1 MHPARPAVITECR
14 KPSRGNGWAL
24 PPPFTHTTPRMP
36 HLPAALTFL
45 AVVAVCFAAAPTPAQ
60 PPAPT
65 GGFADVRARVTE
77 LCGRC
82 HGEKA
87 SKGGVNLAPFTD
99 EAAVLRQRKVWRAV
113 AEQLKSGEM
122 PPEGAKQPTAEQRAA
137 MVTWITTRLDAADE
151 LDRRRPEPGRS
162 VVRRLN
168 RYEYNRT
175 VRDLLGVELDA
186 AGAVGVTD
194 DVGGESFDNL
204 AAALTV
210 TDGLIEKHFA
220 AADLILDTLYATAPK
235 KGAKAKAEPTPFER
249 VVVAS
254 PAADLPA
261 RDAARRVIEPL
272 TRRAYRRPVEPREVD
287 RLLALFDRATASG
300 ADYPTALRP
309 VFKALLVSPNF
320 LLRVERDRPGA
331 DAYRVSGHEL
341 AVRLSY
347 FLWSTMPDAELFAAA
362 ERGELDTPAGVEKQ
376 AKRMLADPKAQALT
390 ESFAAQWLQ
399 LRKLPD
405 ARPSIEFFPTFTPQ
419 LRRAMH
425 DEAARF
431 FDGLRTEDRSVLDLL
446 DADYTYANADLA
458 RHYGISGVNG
468 PELRKVKHTDPA
480 RGGVLGMG
488 AVLAVTSHTSRT
500 SPTLRGKYVL
510 DVILGTPPPPPPPDA
525 GQIDEGKKGKD
536 VKTFRELLAQ
546 HATQPACAGCHA
558 KIDPLGFGLENFDA
572 VGRFRKSSKDIDA
585 SGKLPGGDAFNGP
598 KELRQVLLKRADR
611 FAENLTE
618 KLLAYAL
625 GREIQAPDAAAV
637 RAITAALKD
646 GHKFSTL
653 VLGVVRSY
661 PFQHRRNERE

>member
-1 MHPARPAVITECR
+1 VSSPIVRA
-14 KPSRGNGWAL
+14 AL
-24 PPPFTHTTPRMP
+24 PF
-36 HLPAALTFL
+36 
-45 AVVAVCFAAAPTPAQ
+45 AVVAWLAAAPTPAQ

-65 GGFADVRARVTE
+65 STFAGVRTLVTE

-82 HGEKA
+82 HGEKS
-87 SKGGVNLAPFTD
+87 SKGGVNLATFAD
-99 EAAVLRQRKVWRAV
+99 EASVLRERKVWRAV
-113 AEQLKSGEM
+113 AAQLKSGEM
-122 PPEGAKQPTAEQRAA
+122 PPEGAKQPTPERRAA
-137 MVTWITTRLDAADE
+137 LVAWVTTRLDAADE
-151 LDRRRPEPGRS
+151 QDRLRPDPGRA

-186 AGAVGVTD
+186 AGAVGITD
-194 DVGGESFDNL
+194 DGVGEAFDNL
-204 AAALTV
+204 SAALTV

-220 AADLILDTLYATAPK
+220 AADLILDALYATAPK
-235 KGAKAKAEPTPFER
+235 KGAKAKAGETPFDR
-249 VVVAS
+249 VLITS
-254 PAADLPA
+254 PSAEVPA
-261 RDAARRVIEPL
+261 RDAARRVVEPL
-272 TRRAYRRPVEPREVD
+272 ARRAYRRPVEPREVD
-287 RLLALFDRATASG
+287 RLLTIFDRATAGG
-300 ADYPTALRP
+300 ADYPTALRS

-320 LLRVERDRPGA
+320 LLRIERDRPGGA
-331 DAYRVSGHEL
+331 PYRVTGHEV

-362 ERGELDTPAGVEKQ
+362 DRGELGNPAGVEKQ

-446 DADYTYANADLA
+446 DADYTYVNAELA
-458 RHYGISGVNG
+458 RHYGIPGVAG
-468 PELRKVKHTDPA
+468 PEMRKVKHTDPA

-525 GQIDEGKKGKD
+525 GQIDDAKKGKD
-536 VKTFRELLAQ
+536 AKSFRELLAQ
-546 HATQPACAGCHA
+546 HAARPACAGCHA

-572 VGRFRKSSKDIDA
+572 VGRFRKSGKDIDA
-585 SGKLPGGDAFNGP
+585 TGKLPGGVGFDGP
-598 KELRQVLLKRADR
+598 KELRQVLLKRKDR

-625 GREIQAPDAAAV
+625 GRELRAPDAAAV
-637 RAITAALKD
+637 RGITAELKD
-646 GHKFSTL
+646 GYKFSTL
-653 VLGVVRSY
+653 ALGVVRSY
-661 PFQHRRNERE
+661 PFQHRRNATGEE

>member
-1 MHPARPAVITECR
+1 MDR
-14 KPSRGNGWAL
+14 
-24 PPPFTHTTPRMP
+24 FTPVAT
-36 HLPAALTFL
+36 AL
-45 AVVAVCFAAAPTPAQ
+45 AVAWLAAAPTPAQ
-60 PPAPT
+60 PPTPNT
-65 GGFADVRARVTE
+65 GFALVRTQVTE

-87 SKGGVNLAPFTD
+87 SKGGVNLAPFAD
-99 EAAVLRQRKVWRAV
+99 EAAVVRERKLWRAV
-113 AEQLKSGEM
+113 AAQLKSGEM
-122 PPEGAKQPTAEQRAA
+122 PPEGTKQPTAEQRTAL
-137 MVTWITTRLDAADE
+137 VKWITIRLDAVDE
-151 LDRRRPEPGRS
+151 LDRRRPDPGRS

-175 VRDLLGVELDA
+175 VRDLLGVDLDA
-186 AGAVGVTD
+186 AGAVGITD
-194 DVGGESFDNL
+194 DLVGESFDNL

-220 AADLILDTLYATAPK
+220 AADLILDALYATAPK
-235 KGAKAKAEPTPFER
+235 KGAKAGATAFER

-254 PAADLPA
+254 PAADLPP
-261 RDAARRVIEPL
+261 RDAARRVVETL
-272 TRRAYRRPVEPREVD
+272 ARRAYRRPVDAREVD
-287 RLLALFDRATASG
+287 RLLTVFDRATAGG

-320 LLRVERDRPGA
+320 LLRVERDRPGT
-331 DAYRVSGHEL
+331 DPYRVSGHEA

-362 ERGELDTPAGVEKQ
+362 DRGDLSEPAGVEKQ
-376 AKRMLADPKAQALT
+376 AKRMLTDPKAQALT
-390 ESFAAQWLQ
+390 DSFAAQWLQ

-446 DADYTYANADLA
+446 DADYTYVNADLA
-458 RHYGISGVNG
+458 RHYGIAGVNG

-536 VKTFRELLAQ
+536 AKSFRELLAQ

-572 VGRFRKSSKDIDA
+572 VGRYRTSNKDIDA
-585 SGKLPGGDAFNGP
+585 TGKLPGGEAFNGP
-598 KELRQVLLKRADR
+598 KELRQVLLKQKDR

-625 GREIQAPDAAAV
+625 GRELQATDAAAV
-637 RAITAALKD
+637 RTITASMSAD
-646 GHKFSTL
+646 GHKFSAL
-653 VLGVVRSY
+653 ALGVVRSH

>member
-1 MHPARPAVITECR
+1 VPAYPLRA
-14 KPSRGNGWAL
+14 AL
-24 PPPFTHTTPRMP
+24 PFT
-36 HLPAALTFL
+36 
-45 AVVAVCFAAAPTPAQ
+45 VVAWFAAAPTPAQ
-60 PPAPT
+60 HPPAT
-65 GGFADVRARVTE
+65 GGFAQVRTHITE

-87 SKGGVNLAPFTD
+87 SKGGVNLAPFAD
-99 EAAVLRQRKVWRAV
+99 EAAVLRERKVWRTV

-122 PPEGAKQPTAEQRAA
+122 PPEGAKQPTPEQRAA
-137 MVTWITTRLDAADE
+137 LVAWITTRLDAADE
-151 LDRRRPEPGRS
+151 QDRRRPDPGRS

-168 RYEYNRT
+168 RYEYNHT
-175 VRDLLGVELDA
+175 IRDLLGVELDA
-186 AGAVGVTD
+186 AGAVGITD
-194 DVGGESFDNL
+194 DVAGEAFDNL
-204 AAALTV
+204 APALTV
-210 TDGLIEKHFA
+210 TDGLIEKHVA
-220 AADLILDTLYATAPK
+220 AADLILDALHATAPK
-235 KGAKAKAEPTPFER
+235 KGAKAGAAPTPYER
-249 VVVAS
+249 VVIAT
-254 PAADLPA
+254 PGADLPA
-261 RDAARRVIEPL
+261 RDAARRVVEPL
-272 TRRAYRRPVEPREVD
+272 ARRAYRRPVEPREID
-287 RLLALFDRATASG
+287 RLLTLFDRATAGG

-331 DAYRVSGHEL
+331 GAYRVSGHEV
-341 AVRLSY
+341 ATRLSY

-362 ERGELDTPAGVEKQ
+362 DRGVLDTAAGVEKQ

-405 ARPSIEFFPTFTPQ
+405 ARPSVEFFPTFTPQ

-431 FDGLRTEDRSVLDLL
+431 FDGLRAEDRSVLDLL
-446 DADYTYANADLA
+446 DADFTYVNADLA
-458 RHYGISGVNG
+458 RHYGIPGVTG

-510 DVILGTPPPPPPPDA
+510 DVILGTPPPPPPDA
-525 GQIDEGKKGKD
+525 GQIDDAKKGKD
-536 VKTFRELLAQ
+536 VKTFREQLAQ
-546 HATQPACAGCHA
+546 HASRPACAGCHA

-572 VGRFRKSSKDIDA
+572 VGRFRKSGKDIDA
-585 SGKLPGGDAFNGP
+585 TGKLPGGEAFDGP
-598 KELRQVLLKRADR
+598 KELRQVLLKRKDR

-618 KLLAYAL
+618 KLLSYAL
-625 GREIQAPDAAAV
+625 GRELQAPDAAAV
-637 RAITAALKD
+637 RGVTGELKD
-646 GHKFSTL
+646 GYKFSTL

-661 PFQHRRNERE
+661 PFQHRRNARGEE

>member
-1 MHPARPAVITECR
+1 MDR
-14 KPSRGNGWAL
+14 
-24 PPPFTHTTPRMP
+24 FTPVAT
-36 HLPAALTFL
+36 AL
-45 AVVAVCFAAAPTPAQ
+45 AVAWLAAAPTPAQ
-60 PPAPT
+60 PPTPNT
-65 GGFADVRARVTE
+65 GFTLVRTQVTE

-87 SKGGVNLAPFTD
+87 SKGGVNLAPFAD
-99 EAAVLRQRKVWRAV
+99 EAAVVRERKLWRAV
-113 AEQLKSGEM
+113 AAQLKSGEM
-122 PPEGAKQPTAEQRAA
+122 PPEGTKQPTAEQRTAL
-137 MVTWITTRLDAADE
+137 VKWITIRLDAADE
-151 LDRRRPEPGRS
+151 LDRRRPDPGRS

-175 VRDLLGVELDA
+175 VRDLLGVDLDA
-186 AGAVGVTD
+186 AGAVGITD
-194 DVGGESFDNL
+194 DLVGESFDNL

-220 AADLILDTLYATAPK
+220 AADLILDALYATAPK
-235 KGAKAKAEPTPFER
+235 KGAKAGATAFER

-254 PAADLPA
+254 PAADLPP
-261 RDAARRVIEPL
+261 RDAARRVVETL
-272 TRRAYRRPVEPREVD
+272 ARRAYRRPVDAREVD
-287 RLLALFDRATASG
+287 RLLTVFDRATAGG

-320 LLRVERDRPGA
+320 LLRVECDRPGT
-331 DAYRVSGHEL
+331 DPYRVSGHEA

-362 ERGELDTPAGVEKQ
+362 DRGDLSEPAGVEKQ
-376 AKRMLADPKAQALT
+376 AKRMLTDPKAQALT
-390 ESFAAQWLQ
+390 DSFAAQWLQ

-446 DADYTYANADLA
+446 DADYTYVNADLA
-458 RHYGISGVNG
+458 RHYGIAGVNG

-536 VKTFRELLAQ
+536 AKSFRELLAQ

-572 VGRFRKSSKDIDA
+572 VGRFRKSGKDIDA
-585 SGKLPGGDAFNGP
+585 TGKLPGGEGFNGP
-598 KELRQVLLKRADR
+598 KELRQVLLERKDR

-625 GREIQAPDAAAV
+625 GRELQATDAAAV
-637 RAITAALKD
+637 RTVTASMSAD
-646 GHKFSTL
+646 GHKFSAL
-653 VLGVVRSY
+653 VLGVVRSH